1 MTSRSLFTQ
10 SLHVFLANSRND
22 AENNFQ
28 KLSNDL
34 IFYSYN
40 NAIREMWTEVLNYAQ
55 KLIRYIKYCQEE
67 EERGIPL
74 YYLVSGLHV
83 IDTTQEALLQN
94 INNVQN
100 YGRTE
105 VNLTYNSS
113 FLLDF
118 SINALL
124 AER

>member
-55 KLIRYIKYCQEE
+55 KLIRYIKYCQDE

-113 FLLDF
+113 FLLNF

>member
-55 KLIRYIKYCQEE
+55 KLIRYIKYCQDE